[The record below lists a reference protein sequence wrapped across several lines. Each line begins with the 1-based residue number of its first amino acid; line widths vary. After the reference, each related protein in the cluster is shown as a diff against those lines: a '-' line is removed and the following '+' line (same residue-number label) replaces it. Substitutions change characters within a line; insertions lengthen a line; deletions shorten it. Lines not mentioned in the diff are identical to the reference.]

1 MNPCISTP
9 VPSGVDVLFLPDGL
23 ELQESYT
30 LLFLWGTCPCVC
42 CLNEREEL
50 PPLPDDASGVLL
62 SFSPS
67 FLNRNL
73 TFALASSSEYLSLI
87 HI

>member
-62 SFSPS
+62 SFSPFS
-67 FLNRNL
+67 TATSPSHWPPAANTKR
-73 TFALASSSEYLSLI
+73 
-87 HI
+87 